1 METVENSRNKLIVK
15 SNRLIEAKYRLT
27 VREQKFILY
36 IASLI
41 NQGDTDFKYKKI
53 RVKDIEDIL
62 KGDDSKKWGSIYEV
76 VKDISQTLN
85 SKPLYVKEENG
96 WKLIYWFAS
105 IKAEQNKGIIT
116 FELSERMK
124 PFLLELKGYFT
135 KYRFNNILSL
145 RSGYSIRIYELL
157 KLNQFKGKVR
167 YEVNHFRE
175 LIGASYK
182 DPQTNKEKHKY
193 KEYKAFKR
201 SVLKHA
207 QAEIKR
213 ETDIYFELKEER
225 EERKVKY
232 LVFYVFKNKE
242 SKNTNSELF
251 SETPSTEV
259 EVTDTSEF
267 NETIIA
273 KFIEI
278 GLEKTKAQQLYNTG
292 FNSIE
297 QQDIRKQI
305 VEQNRSLD
313 EYFLEKIEYVN
324 LQISKGGIKNP
335 AGLLLKAIQENY
347 QNAEMLKKRKY
358 KTSRKRAN
366 ANTEK
371 RILKEAQL
379 AQLQKALYQEE
390 KMIMDE
396 LIGENIA
403 FFDPLKA
410 DTNMELWKG
419 YDTSKSA
426 LENYRNSKGMLQAKF
441 EALIRKNN
449 EGHFEKFEKQ
459 RKQILQVKR
468 ETQLL

>member
-1 METVENSRNKLIVK
+1 METIDKSRNKLIVK
-15 SNRLIEAKYRLT
+15 SNRLIEAKYRLS

-36 IASLI
+36 IASLV

-53 RVKDIEDIL
+53 RIKDIEEIL
-62 KGDDSKKWGSIYEV
+62 KGDESKKWGSIYEV

-85 SKPLYVKEENG
+85 SKPLYVKEEDG
-96 WKLIYWFAS
+96 WELIYWFAS
-105 IKAEQNKGIIT
+105 IKAEKNKGIIT

-167 YEVNHFRE
+167 YEINHFRE

-201 SVLKHA
+201 SVLNHA
-207 QAEIKR
+207 QKEIQR
-213 ETDIYFELKEER
+213 ETDIYFELREER

-242 SKNTNSELF
+242 NKKPNSDLF
-251 SETPSTEV
+251 SEAPLAELA
-259 EVTDTSEF
+259 DTSEF

-278 GLEKTKAQQLYNTG
+278 GLEEPKARQLYNIG

-324 LQISKGGIKNP
+324 LQVSNGGIKNP
-335 AGLLLKAIQENY
+335 PGLLLKAIQENY
-347 QNAEMLKKRKY
+347 QNAEILKKRKF
-358 KTSRKRAN
+358 KASRKRVN
-366 ANTEK
+366 ANNEK
-371 RILKEAQL
+371 KILKEAQL
-379 AQLQKALYQEE
+379 QQLQKELYNKE
-390 KMIMDE
+390 KKIMDKLVGSNASFFE
-396 LIGENIA
+396 EIKGEINIESWTG
-403 FFDPLKA
+403 FDK
-410 DTNMELWKG
+410 
-419 YDTSKSA
+419 SKNH
-426 LENYRNSKGMLQAKF
+426 LENYRQSEGMLKAKF
-441 EALIRKNN
+441 EGLIRDNY
-449 EGHFEKFEKQ
+449 EEQFQEFEKQ